1 MLSCKEISQLVS
13 DGLDCELP
21 WYQRLQV
28 RVHLL
33 MCRLCSGFRRHLL
46 LLRQAARRLPLED
59 TAEPGTGLS
68 SEARERIKRAMRN
81 A

>member
-1 MLSCKEISQLVS
+1 MLSCKEISELVS
-13 DGLDCELP
+13 DSLDRDLP

-33 MCRLCSGFRRHLL
+33 MCRLCSRFRRHLL
-46 LLRQAARRLPLED
+46 LLRQAARQLPLED
-59 TAEPGTGLS
+59 AAEPGASLS
-68 SEARERIKRAMRN
+68 PEARERIKRAIRN